1 MNSIFHS
8 DFWKT
13 PFFQFVNEISPE
25 IIVAYYYGL
34 ERYIRTECLHTM
46 TEGIWYLFD
55 SLKVASLINADFCRM
70 FWLSKINMFKI

>member
-1 MNSIFHS
+1 MNSIVHN

-34 ERYIRTECLHTM
+34 KHYIRTECLHTM
-46 TEGIWYLFD
+46 TEGICYLFD
-55 SLKVASLINADFCRM
+55 SLKVASLINVEFV
-70 FWLSKINMFKI
+70 